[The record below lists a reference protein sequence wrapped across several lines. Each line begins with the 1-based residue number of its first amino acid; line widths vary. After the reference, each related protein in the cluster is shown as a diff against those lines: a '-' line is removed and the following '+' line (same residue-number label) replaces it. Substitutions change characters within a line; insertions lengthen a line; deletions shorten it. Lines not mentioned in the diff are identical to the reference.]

1 MEIII
6 SAKSSIPI
14 YEQITAQ
21 IKSLIVAGELV
32 DEELLPSVRNLAR
45 QLHISVITVKR
56 AYEDLQNEGF
66 IKTVIGK
73 GTFVIAQDNTKTEE
87 INIVI
92 EEKLSEVVDLAKK
105 NGIKL
110 EMIQEII
117 SMLYF
122 GEE

>member
-73 GTFVIAQDNTKTEE
+73 GTFVIAQDNAKNEE

-110 EMIQEII
+110 EMLQEII

>member
-66 IKTVIGK
+66 IKTVVGK

-117 SMLYF
+117 NMLYF

>member
-21 IKSLIVAGELV
+21 IKSLIVAGELE

-66 IKTVIGK
+66 IKTVVGK

-110 EMIQEII
+110 EMLQEII
-117 SMLYF
+117 NMLYF

>member
-14 YEQITAQ
+14 YEQITAH

-73 GTFVIAQDNTKTEE
+73 GTFVIAQDNAKTEE

-110 EMIQEII
+110 EMLQEII
-117 SMLYF
+117 NMLYF

>member
-66 IKTVIGK
+66 IKTVVGK

-110 EMIQEII
+110 EMLQEII

>member
-66 IKTVIGK
+66 IKTVVGK
-73 GTFVIAQDNTKTEE
+73 GTFVIAQDNAKNEE

-105 NGIKL
+105 NGINL
-110 EMIQEII
+110 EMLQEII

>member
-73 GTFVIAQDNTKTEE
+73 GTFVIAQDNAKNEE
-87 INIVI
+87 INIFI

-110 EMIQEII
+110 EMLQEII
-117 SMLYF
+117 NMLYF

>member
-21 IKSLIVAGELV
+21 IKSLVVAGELE

-66 IKTVIGK
+66 IKTVVGK

-110 EMIQEII
+110 EMLQEII

>member
-73 GTFVIAQDNTKTEE
+73 GTFVIAQDNAKTEE

-92 EEKLSEVVDLAKK
+92 EEKLSEIVDLAKK
-105 NGIKL
+105 NGLKL
-110 EMIQEII
+110 EMLQEII
-117 SMLYF
+117 NMLYF

>member
-1 MEIII
+1 MEIAI
-6 SAKSSIPI
+6 STSSSVPI
-14 YEQITAQ
+14 YEQIAVQ
-21 IKSLIVAGELV
+21 IKSLIVAGELK

-73 GTFVIAQDNTKTEE
+73 GTFVIAQDNVKIEK
-87 INIVI
+87 INTVI
-92 EEKLSEVVDLAKK
+92 EEKLGEAVELARE

-110 EMIQEII
+110 EILQEII
-117 SMLYF
+117 GMLYY

>member
-73 GTFVIAQDNTKTEE
+73 GTFVIAQDNAKNEE

-117 SMLYF
+117 NMLYF